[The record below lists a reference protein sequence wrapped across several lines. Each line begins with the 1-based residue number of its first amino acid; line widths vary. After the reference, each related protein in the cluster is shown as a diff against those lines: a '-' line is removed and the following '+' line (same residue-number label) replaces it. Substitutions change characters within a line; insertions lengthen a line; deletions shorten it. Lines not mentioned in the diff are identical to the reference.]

1 MPVNNGTYQDATL
14 PAMSAL
20 GTPRL
25 SHQQSADVANA
36 TSATCH
42 VDTRPCHINNEP
54 QKLENLKKIKSCE
67 RV

>member
-42 VDTRPCHINNEP
+42 VGTRPAATSTMSPRN
-54 QKLENLKKIKSCE
+54 
-67 RV
+67 